1 MTSKVAIMQPY
12 FLPYIGYFQLINYVD
27 TFVVYDEIQYTK
39 KGWINRNRIW
49 KNGDFDYITLP
60 LKKDS
65 DYLNI
70 NQRTLSDDIKRHIE
84 KTFNKIKATYS
95 KAPFYNETIPVI
107 SEILSFN
114 DKNLFSFIFN
124 SILLI
129 NKHLDIGTTLVSSSN
144 VEKENIKGLKGE
156 KRVLAICNQLK
167 ATHYINPIG
176 GVELYAKETFK
187 ENGQSLQF
195 LKTDPIFYNQFD
207 MEFAPALS
215 IVDVLM
221 FNGKEQSKALLS
233 LFSLI

>member
-156 KRVLAICNQLK
+156 KRVLAICKQLQ

-176 GVELYAKETFK
+176 GVELYSKSNF
-187 ENGQSLQF
+187 NNQNLYLQF
-195 LKTDPIFYNQFD
+195 LHSDSITYTQFGNS
-207 MEFAPALS
+207 FVPSLS
-215 IVDVLM
+215 IIDVLM
-221 FNGKEQSKALLS
+221 FQGKVKTKNHL
-233 LFSLI
+233 